1 MKSANYYR
9 VRAVVR
15 AVFWLALLAGLY
27 LIGICLHLTAGEKWL
42 IDNQINGDDG
52 TGFNDYWE
60 REDTGKLYST
70 AYGLVSAE
78 ELNKIEREANY

>member
-1 MKSANYYR
+1 MYRHNVGVWAMSITCSACFIR
-9 VRAVVR
+9 
-15 AVFWLALLAGLY
+15 GE
-27 LIGICLHLTAGEKWL
+27 GICLHLTAGEKWL

-78 ELNKIEREANY
+78 ELNKIEREVNY